1 MVVYM
6 RVDPKKNTLFKLITQ
21 PKEDRFFRNN
31 SAENYRNEIPKT
43 GKDAAR

>member
-1 MVVYM
+1 MVVFM
-6 RVDPKKNTLFKLITQ
+6 RVDSLFKLITQ

-31 SAENYRNEIPKT
+31 SAEKYCNEIPKT